1 MISLQDI
8 PQQNVSRETKSKR
21 SQATCKPRK
30 KISHKIQAERKG
42 RWAEKLSRILLRL
55 KGYRILAARYKTPVG
70 EIDII
75 AKRGKILAVIE
86 VKARSTQALAL
97 ESLKIA
103 QQQRIQRALAW
114 FLSRNPKLASLQIRF
129 DIMLILP
136 LKWSHLQ
143 NIWFV
148 QNGD

>member
-1 MISLQDI
+1 M
-8 PQQNVSRETKSKR
+8 
-21 SQATCKPRK
+21 
-30 KISHKIQAERKG
+30 
-42 RWAEKLSRILLRL
+42 LLRL
-55 KGYRILAARYKTPVG
+55 KGYQILAARYKTPVG

-86 VKARSTQALAL
+86 VKARSTEGLAL
-97 ESLKIA
+97 ESLRVS
-103 QQQRIQRALAW
+103 QQQRIQRALSW
-114 FLSRNPKLASLQIRF
+114 FLAKNPKLASLQIRF